1 MKTID
6 RMQTNWLLASEIN
19 KLEARVWSM
28 SRREGLKTILFT
40 SALRGEGKSTTVA
53 HLATALGM
61 YPDRRILAM
70 DFDFRIPAMNQHF
83 ELSGFTGID
92 RVLQGKASID
102 EAIIRTELPSLD
114 VTLPT
119 EGGADP
125 ALLLRTRDLVSLL
138 DSLRDRY
145 DLILIDS
152 PAIVPVAD
160 ATMLLPVTDGVI
172 LAGMAGRSTESQLKR
187 ARQICESVDAR
198 VVGLVVSN
206 VEEAAPEYTAYQNNY
221 EGYQQAAP
229 VPAGADPA
237 SAPDSGGRRSKNPLR
252 RREGR

>member
-19 KLEARVWSM
+19 KLEARVWQM
-28 SRREGLKTILFT
+28 SRREQIKTILFT
-40 SALRGEGKSTTVA
+40 SAVRGEGKSTTVA

-70 DFDFRIPAMNQHF
+70 DFDFRIPALNNHF
-83 ELSGFTGID
+83 ELEGYTGID
-92 RVLQGKASID
+92 RVLEGKATID
-102 EAIIRTELPSLD
+102 DVIIETSLPSLD

-125 ALLLRTRDLVSLL
+125 ALLLRTRDLVSLV
-138 DSLRDRY
+138 DTVRERY

-160 ATMLLPVTDGVI
+160 TTMLLPVADGVI

-187 ARQICESVDAR
+187 AREICESVDAR

-206 VEEAAPEYTAYQNNY
+206 VEEAAPEYTTYQSNY
-221 EGYQQAAP
+221 EGYRQVPP
-229 VPAGADPA
+229 VPPDPEVA
-237 SAPDSGGRRSKNPLR
+237 TRPERTGRNPLR
-252 RREGR
+252 RRQGH